1 VDSKELK
8 SFCAT
13 ARLGNAA
20 RASYYLQLSQ
30 PTVTGHIQRLEKE
43 LGVTLFDRINRPM
56 TLTKVGEHLSKLAI
70 PLLEGIDSLKE
81 ETSQAETKSPLQIA
95 STTSLAHL
103 FLPKLI
109 SKFRSQYPDTRI
121 HIRSEIGSQVFRLVK
136 EGEVDLGITAGP
148 PKNDLSFIEL
158 MSSERVLI
166 APLGHPI
173 LESPIGSL
181 EDIAKWPIVLTRKGT
196 FMRDFLDQQFKQQGM
211 KIDGVVELDGIEG
224 VKKYVEIGLG
234 ISITG
239 RLGLEPGDNEI
250 LGIISLSH
258 LLPNYRAGIVVRL
271 GRTLPI
277 NAKRFVA
284 LAKGAYTG
292 SDSYQDVLVPVSQRR
307 GISLGFHES

>member
-1 VDSKELK
+1 MDSKELK

-56 TLTKVGEHLSKLAI
+56 TLTEVGEHLSKLAI
-70 PLLEGIDSLKE
+70 PLLEGIDSLRE
-81 ETSQAETKSPLQIA
+81 QTSQAENKSPLQIA

-109 SKFRSQYPDTRI
+109 SKFRSQYPDSRI
-121 HIRSEIGSQVFRLVK
+121 HIRSEIGSQVLRVVR
-136 EGEVDLGITAGP
+136 EGEVDIGITAGKP
-148 PKNDLSFIEL
+148 QNDLTFFDL

-173 LESPIGSL
+173 LESPIESL
-181 EDIAKWPIVLTRKGT
+181 DEIAKWPNVLTRKGT
-196 FMRDFLDQQFKQQGM
+196 FMRDFLDRQFKKQGV
-211 KIDGVVELDGIEG
+211 KLDGVVELDGFDGIKG
-224 VKKYVEIGLG
+224 YVEIGLG
-234 ISITG
+234 ISITM
-239 RLGLEPGDNEI
+239 RLGLEPGDDKV
-250 LGIISLSH
+250 LGIMSLSH
-258 LLPNYRAGIVVRL
+258 LLPNYRAGIVVRT

-284 LAKGAYTG
+284 LVQGAVSN
-292 SDSYQDVLVPVSQRR
+292 SDLEPD
-307 GISLGFHES
+307 GTK